1 MQIMVSRDDVAP
13 NAQIGSRN
21 GPSERTPVAPAKK
34 IVLPLTKVELL
45 VRVEKL
51 ERANGRLRVKN
62 KELNRVNEVM
72 YERLETFDAQL

>member
-1 MQIMVSRDDVAP
+1 
-13 NAQIGSRN
+13 
-21 GPSERTPVAPAKK
+21 VAPAKK